1 MLKIIDLHCDTVGQL
16 QAGYDLTGDVPTG
29 HVTLDRLQRGGV
41 GTQVFACFVS
51 SEVPQTDAF
60 RRAAEMIEN
69 IHTYCGDKS
78 KHFILTDK
86 PSELDRQETDQKI
99 NILIAVENG
108 HALGSNLKNLE
119 RLKDKKV
126 CYITL
131 THSKHLS
138 WAASSGESLAPR
150 KGLNKFGKKVINAMN
165 ELGIIVD
172 ISHVHESTFWDVM
185 KTTKRPVIASHSNT
199 RAICNTA
206 RNLSNDQI
214 KAIARNGGMIGIN
227 FFPGFLDPT
236 YAAGLKTHCSDL
248 FAELDRIENTY
259 MEDPAGKNR
268 ALHMF
273 AQELQKRM
281 QKYSVYPDRII
292 DHICHITNLVG
303 TDHIGFGS
311 DFDGVPALPAGIY
324 GSDIYPAL
332 LESMRVRNFSNED
345 IEKIAAGNFI
355 RVMRENF
362 SN

>member
-1 MLKIIDLHCDTVGQL
+1 MIKIIDLHCDTVGQL
-16 QAGYDLTGDVPTG
+16 QAGHDLAGSVPAG

-51 SEVPQTDAF
+51 SEVPQIDAF
-60 RRAAEMIEN
+60 RRAVEMIEN
-69 IHTYCGDKS
+69 IHTYCEDTS
-78 KHFILTDK
+78 QHFRLIDK
-86 PSELDRQETDQKI
+86 PSEIDRHETDQKI

-108 HALGSNLKNLE
+108 YALGNNLKNLE
-119 RLKDKKV
+119 RLKEKKV

-138 WAASSGESLAPR
+138 WAASSGESHAPGN
-150 KGLNKFGKKVINAMN
+150 GLNKFGKKVINAMN

-185 KTTKRPVIASHSNT
+185 KTTKRPVIASHSNA
-199 RAICNTA
+199 RAVCNTV

-236 YAAGLKTHCSDL
+236 YALGLKTHCSDL
-248 FAELDRIENTY
+248 FAELDRIEKTY
-259 MEDPAGKNR
+259 MEDPAGKSR
-268 ALHMF
+268 ALQMF

-281 QKYSVYPDRII
+281 QEYAVYPDRII
-292 DHICHITNLVG
+292 DHICHIAGLVG
-303 TDHIGFGS
+303 TGHIGFGS
-311 DFDGVPALPAGIY
+311 DFDGVPALPTGIY

-332 LESMRVRNFSNED
+332 LDGMRVRNFSNED

-355 RVMRENF
+355 RVMKENY
-362 SN
+362 SD